1 MTRALPIAAT
11 EPVRCPDNE
20 ELLRLRL
27 AVRASG
33 EIVFMTGTDGVFTY
47 VNPEFTRV
55 YGYEPSEVVGRATP
69 RLLKSGTMPRAEYET
84 FWRLLTAGQVVRRE
98 FVNKTKDGTLLHIQG
113 SANPIV
119 DDSGAFLGFLGIQRD
134 VTESRR
140 IETALAESV
149 RQYQVLANAA
159 EDVIFIVN
167 RAGRIEYTNAAA
179 GAKFGIPP
187 EAMIGKTLGDTFPP
201 EIAAEM
207 WRALSAVFDTGTRQL
222 FENRFESP
230 AGDLWLETWVVPIE
244 KNGTCRAVLGI
255 ARDVT
260 ERKLLEHQFMQAQKM
275 EAVGRLAGGIAH
287 DFNNVL
293 TAILGYA
300 DLVQGQLRDAP
311 ELFADIDEIKK
322 AGERAGRLT
331 RHLLAFTRKQ
341 AMQPQLV
348 DVSAVIGDAEKMI
361 RHMVGEDIEL
371 SVSLDNTWRIVADPG
386 HIEQVL
392 LNLVVNARDAMP
404 KGGSL
409 RVTTANVELDH
420 ASARRFHDGEA
431 GRYVRVVVQDTG
443 CGMTAEVLAHV
454 FEPFFTTKPSGKGTG
469 LGLATVYGVVKQ
481 SGGWISID
489 SAPGRGTAVSIFWP
503 MNDATDSPAPD
514 RGNRAEP
521 VQPGSE
527 TILLVE
533 DEPGIRSLMR
543 RTLESRGYRVIEAG
557 DGAAGLVAADTH
569 HGSIDMLL
577 TDIVMPVMSG
587 PDLAQRLIRQRPGIR
602 VLYVSGYPHNFS
614 ASQHPGSG
622 RLWFLAKP
630 FTPFA
635 LAQTVQQCLSANRD
649 VPS

>member
-1 MTRALPIAAT
+1 MTRARPTAVT
-11 EPVRCPDNE
+11 EPVRCPDSE

-27 AVRASG
+27 AVGASG

-98 FVNKTKDGTLLHIQG
+98 FVNKTKDGTLLHVQG

-140 IETALAESV
+140 IETALAESM

-159 EDVIFIVN
+159 EDMIFIVN
-167 RAGRIEYTNAAA
+167 RAGRIEYANAAA
-179 GAKFGIPP
+179 GVKFGILP
-187 EAMIGKTLGDTFPP
+187 EAMIGNTLGDTFPP
-201 EIAAEM
+201 GIAAEM

-230 AGDLWLETWVVPIE
+230 AGDLWLETSVVPIE

-311 ELFADIDEIKK
+311 ELFADIEEIKK

-361 RHMVGEDIEL
+361 RHMLGEDIQL
-371 SVSLDNTWRIVADPG
+371 SVSLENTWRIVADPG

-404 KGGSL
+404 KGGAL
-409 RVTTANVELDH
+409 GVTAANVELDH
-420 ASARRFHDGEA
+420 ASARRFPDGQA

-503 MNDATDSPAPD
+503 MNDATDPPAPD

-521 VQPGSE
+521 VQPGSG

-543 RTLESRGYRVIEAG
+543 RTLESRGYRVIQAA
-557 DGAAGLVAADTH
+557 DGAAGLAAADAH

-577 TDIVMPVMSG
+577 TDIVMPLMSG
-587 PDLAQRLIRQRPGIR
+587 PDLAQRLIRHRPGIKI
-602 VLYVSGYPHNFS
+602 LYVSGYPHNFS

-630 FTPFA
+630 FTPLA

-649 VPS
+649 VPG